1 MNKIIEDYKK
11 IVAGNEAGKNI
22 CFMSR
27 GEYADP
33 KIAYN
38 GILMNYWDVYDCM
51 DEVEEPTDDDWLNA
65 VSNLFDSYTYDVKN
79 TDVDKFKMSDVMNVY
94 RIINLQLYN
103 KKNIDMNNS
112 MVAHLWANEKKE
124 SGKGSNL
131 FFEGRSIYSYGYHF
145 EVGRIVRNKC
155 GEKAYLLNDKYYSS
169 STCKH
174 QRCVRS
180 AIPTGS
186 KVFSVGYNMSDD
198 GSMAFITSRLEL
210 IKEVIEKYK
219 KVRTSLS
226 YRDVWGVFRS
236 LMDYI
241 EFFNM
246 GTPKSLLKKS
256 ANTWIGTKHELSYES
271 DKIKSEYVHELKRVF
286 EVLLNHQALETL
298 GTTNVIVDEICGEG
312 TWAEY
317 VARCQRWEDSQ
328 AKKEALIFEKRRKE
342 KEDRKKKFEEQIEM
356 WKSGKILELYLHYYL
371 EDDQPNVWLRIK
383 NGIIE
388 TSKNIKIERAE
399 AERLWKLIKLFHN
412 GSKFQRDMVL
422 DTTGHKWKINSYKND
437 ILVAGCHRIA
447 YSEMEGVARQLGW
460 D

>member
-1 MNKIIEDYKK
+1 
-11 IVAGNEAGKNI
+11 
-22 CFMSR
+22 
-27 GEYADP
+27 
-33 KIAYN
+33 
-38 GILMNYWDVYDCM
+38 
-51 DEVEEPTDDDWLNA
+51 
-65 VSNLFDSYTYDVKN
+65 
-79 TDVDKFKMSDVMNVY
+79 
-94 RIINLQLYN
+94 
-103 KKNIDMNNS
+103 
-112 MVAHLWANEKKE
+112 
-124 SGKGSNL
+124 
-131 FFEGRSIYSYGYHF
+131 
-145 EVGRIVRNKC
+145 
-155 GEKAYLLNDKYYSS
+155 
-169 STCKH
+169 
-174 QRCVRS
+174 
-180 AIPTGS
+180 
-186 KVFSVGYNMSDD
+186 
-198 GSMAFITSRLEL
+198 
-210 IKEVIEKYK
+210 
-219 KVRTSLS
+219 
-226 YRDVWGVFRS
+226 
-236 LMDYI
+236 MDYI

-286 EVLLNHQALETL
+286 EVLLNHQALEIL

-317 VARCQRWEDSQ
+317 VARCQRWKDSQ

-342 KEDRKKKFEEQIEM
+342 KEDRKKEFEEQIEM

-447 YSEMEGVARQLGW
+447 YSEMKGIARQLGW